1 MITSGCFLGP
11 GAFFGTSIGLPTSPG
26 FVLITSAKVMK
37 LSSFLSHVSA
47 RVLESGPLFFFCFQT
62 SHRGWSTSQKHVQ
75 NPLNPRGI
83 FFAGCQN
90 VF

>member
-47 RVLESGPLFFFCFQT
+47 RVLESGPLFINLTKASSDLVNISMKHEMLSFT
-62 SHRGWSTSQKHVQ
+62 RG
-75 NPLNPRGI
+75 
-83 FFAGCQN
+83 
-90 VF
+90 